1 MAVAPIKIW
10 NNEDESVEVTLESLH
25 PRLTL
30 PAQATL
36 APGVNVIIGTIVPY
50 GIHAQTAMA
59 LNFEVSWWL
68 GSEEATVL
76 KFGQ

>member
-1 MAVAPIKIW
+1 
-10 NNEDESVEVTLESLH
+10 
-25 PRLTL
+25 
-30 PAQATL
+30 
-36 APGVNVIIGTIVPY
+36 VNVIIGTIVPY